1 MELPSPVTPLRTDS
15 GKHTTSYIL
24 PEIDFSAIA
33 IPRANNCMPVQ
44 SVPCPVHS
52 SLEVQVNMLH
62 AMDYFPDET
71 NISSDS
77 QRITNIVHSP
87 SESST
92 TSSAIIATNPTST
105 SDEESPFYTSL
116 QMKGGIRSDT
126 STASAKKQTDLP
138 SPVTPLQADAEKH
151 VRPTSQI
158 FSYVDFS
165 KVAVPSTNN
174 SKSQSTPAPAIPLI
188 EVEVNIPVTPNSVR
202 ESHNSSGSEGT
213 ARITYL
219 PDKSSTTSLVS
230 TAKDSTFSSGSVSC
244 SSSQIDQT
252 IRLSANNRPSQVKKV
267 PPSPFASLRIDGG
280 KRPDASGI
288 ARRIPTTGNQRDPLV
303 PIVNYKKETMPQSN
317 WRRESIVPPPD
328 KKKGAKNKKKGKGI
342 LDPVDEALI
351 KTSENICKLNA
362 EAFDV
367 FKLKKQLLE
376 KRLQQESGL
385 QAKENEQLP
394 IKEQNG
400 YFNLLQ
406 RLWLELTSIEQEELF
421 PDVLDILEQFQ
432 SRH

>member
-151 VRPTSQI
+151 VRPT
-158 FSYVDFS
+158 
-165 KVAVPSTNN
+165 
-174 SKSQSTPAPAIPLI
+174 
-188 EVEVNIPVTPNSVR
+188 
-202 ESHNSSGSEGT
+202 
-213 ARITYL
+213 
-219 PDKSSTTSLVS
+219 
-230 TAKDSTFSSGSVSC
+230 
-244 SSSQIDQT
+244 
-252 IRLSANNRPSQVKKV
+252 
-267 PPSPFASLRIDGG
+267 
-280 KRPDASGI
+280 
-288 ARRIPTTGNQRDPLV
+288 
-303 PIVNYKKETMPQSN
+303 
-317 WRRESIVPPPD
+317 
-328 KKKGAKNKKKGKGI
+328 
-342 LDPVDEALI
+342 
-351 KTSENICKLNA
+351 
-362 EAFDV
+362 
-367 FKLKKQLLE
+367 
-376 KRLQQESGL
+376 
-385 QAKENEQLP
+385 
-394 IKEQNG
+394 
-400 YFNLLQ
+400 
-406 RLWLELTSIEQEELF
+406 
-421 PDVLDILEQFQ
+421 
-432 SRH
+432 